1 MAGAIGWYGPLIDL
15 SKAASHIGDYV
26 QLLVFVHRTTPVQY
40 KMAKG
45 GREVIRTDI
54 QVGDDTRPFFHVSIW
69 QKQMGSMAV
78 AGDIILLQNVKITR
92 FGDFVEARTIHC
104 SSLQCLVH
112 PCESLGSKG
121 KCYFSLFFKVCFV
134 NRHGIIF
141 LLCCL

>member
-54 QVGDDTRPFFHVSIW
+54 QMSRLQDLE
-69 QKQMGSMAV
+69 
-78 AGDIILLQNVKITR
+78 ILLRPEPSIARPYNV
-92 FGDFVEARTIHC
+92 
-104 SSLQCLVH
+104 
-112 PCESLGSKG
+112 
-121 KCYFSLFFKVCFV
+121 
-134 NRHGIIF
+134 
-141 LLCCL
+141 